1 MIMKGVNQSAM
12 NLKYDDDDFVYINTK
27 PHTHFDWF
35 DLKRNYQNINLF
47 YDDDDEDVSIW
58 S

>member
-1 MIMKGVNQSAM
+1 MKGVNQSAM